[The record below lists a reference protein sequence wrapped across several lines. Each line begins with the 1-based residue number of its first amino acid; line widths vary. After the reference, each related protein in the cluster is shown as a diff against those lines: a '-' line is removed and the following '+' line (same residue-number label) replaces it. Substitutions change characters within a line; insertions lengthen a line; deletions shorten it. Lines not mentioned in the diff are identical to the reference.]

1 MAAYNCEL
9 RQNTGSAFADI
20 LYLKTIPAMVDG
32 LLVGGKIA
40 DNLLPSYVFGGMR
53 FAGTL
58 SASIALSANPT
69 TGTVAALLSAYL
81 ASNGGSP
88 IGVYWVATADI
99 AVTSYYG
106 GATYPSFSWRGV
118 SEEET
123 TPDDPVFAITL
134 EKGDWLICVDTGTSE
149 GQDVFFFSVINNTYR
164 MASGAVS
171 GLMSSAHYTKLE
183 GIAANANNYSHPT
196 QTAIDVNA
204 TDNGINVIDRVVVNT
219 LGHVTQVVT
228 RDLAA
233 ATISTPG
240 HMTAAQATKLAGLSN
255 YSHPT
260 DGANVV
266 MDAGANETIDSVT
279 VDIQGHVTAFT
290 KQTIRSA
297 STSQTGLVELAT
309 IEEMKAGTS
318 ATLVGAAASVKA
330 AIDFFATLPVYASLT
345 AANTDAPNQPTG
357 KLALVIV

>member
-9 RQNTGSAFADI
+9 RKNTGSAFADI

-32 LLVGGKIA
+32 LLVEGKLNSALFPAWLFGAPRRISGASGTPLDLVNLVSTLDTIVNSSGGNTVGCYFVITQSSSFTNQSGTGYSYQMSTEVPPEDGVTLEQGDFLFVDA
-40 DNLLPSYVFGGMR
+40 DYDDN
-53 FAGTL
+53 GTRVVIFSVL
-58 SASIALSANPT
+58 NNEYRLAS
-69 TGTVAALLSAYL
+69 GTVH
-81 ASNGGSP
+81 
-88 IGVYWVATADI
+88 
-99 AVTSYYG
+99 
-106 GATYPSFSWRGV
+106 
-118 SEEET
+118 
-123 TPDDPVFAITL
+123 
-134 EKGDWLICVDTGTSE
+134 
-149 GQDVFFFSVINNTYR
+149 
-164 MASGAVS
+164 

-196 QTAIDVNA
+196 QTAIDANA

-233 ATISTPG
+233 ATTTTPG

-260 DGANVV
+260 EGANVV
-266 MDAGANETIDSVT
+266 IDAGTNETIDSVT